1 MKSYKSIIVVCEG
14 KSESCY
20 ISALGKLFCN
30 VIALSCKNA
39 NGIENINNV
48 FKKTYKDNRHSNIVI
63 WCDEDVFKRG
73 KPKTKLFEM
82 ALTNKFNF
90 EDFLVMHLDKSVV
103 LKWQDICG
111 KNGHFEKPLT
121 SEELEELITQIIP
134 NYKKGYIPAEIELN
148 YEALNRL
155 FSNNKDP
162 EIKFRSDFADFIE
175 KELNSI

>member
-1 MKSYKSIIVVCEG
+1 
-14 KSESCY
+14 
-20 ISALGKLFCN
+20 
-30 VIALSCKNA
+30 
-39 NGIENINNV
+39 
-48 FKKTYKDNRHSNIVI
+48 
-63 WCDEDVFKRG
+63 
-73 KPKTKLFEM
+73 
-82 ALTNKFNF
+82 
-90 EDFLVMHLDKSVV
+90 MHLEKSVV
-103 LKWQDICG
+103 LKWQDICE

-121 SEELEELITQIIP
+121 SEKLEELITQIIP